1 MLDKIKILKKKL
13 KFQIKGELILTLFS
27 REFKILEFLRYPIY
41 MAGVAGFEPAVH
53 DTKNRCLTTWL
64 HPIRTFFY

>member
-1 MLDKIKILKKKL
+1 
-13 KFQIKGELILTLFS
+13 
-27 REFKILEFLRYPIY
+27 

-64 HPIRTFFY
+64 HPNNYGFIDIFIFFQEKNIFYVSTIVNYYSL